1 MRDRLD
7 LLTGV
12 LLGTAVGDSL
22 GLPREGLSPRR
33 AEALYGS
40 DLRQCFLFGHGMI
53 SDDTEHTCLTGQA
66 LLRGGGDADR
76 FVRHLAGGLRGWLA
90 TFPAGIGLATL
101 RACLRLWLG
110 FPPSRSGVWS
120 AGNGPAMRAALL
132 GVCLGDRPEVL
143 RAFVRAGTRLTHT
156 DPRRRTR
163 RPAGGAGRPPRR
175 RSRSRR
181 HRRRPFSVPC
191 ATGANRPRRRAGRPA
206 PPPGE
211 QPRPRRHHR
220 GVCRRAGA
228 EPRRQRLHLPHRP
241 GGAARLVVAPG
252 GLPPRRRGGRPGGR
266 RRRHH
271 RGDRRRD
278 RRRHL
283 RTAAIPPE
291 WLRLAEWP
299 RSVGWMRRLA
309 ERLGQAYPV
318 VGPGHPPDPPRLCWP
333 ALWPRNLFF
342 FTVVLAHLGRRL
354 LPPYR

>member
-40 DLRQCFLFGHGMI
+40 GLRQCFLFGHGMI

-66 LLRGGGDADR
+66 LLRGGDADS
-76 FVRHLAGGLRGWLA
+76 FARHLAGGLRGWLA

-143 RAFVRAGTRLTHT
+143 RAFVRASTRLTHT
-156 DPRRRTR
+156 DPRAERGALLVALAARHGAVHGPGEIAVARFLSGARQVLTDRDGELDDLLRRLENSLARGDKTATFAVELGLSRGVSGYIYHTVPVVLHAWLSHPGDFR
-163 RPAGGAGRPPRR
+163 RAVEAVVLPGGDADT
-175 RSRSRR
+175 
-181 HRRRPFSVPC
+181 
-191 ATGANRPRRRAGRPA
+191 TGAILG
-206 PPPGE
+206 GI
-211 QPRPRRHHR
+211 
-220 GVCRRAGA
+220 AGA
-228 EPRRQRLHLPHRP
+228 TC
-241 GGAARLVVAPG
+241 GA
-252 GLPPRRRGGRPGGR
+252 
-266 RRRHH
+266 
-271 RGDRRRD
+271 
-278 RRRHL
+278 
-283 RTAAIPPE
+283 AAIPPE

-299 RSVGWMRRLA
+299 RSVGWLRRLA
-309 ERLGQAYPV
+309 ERLEQAYPA
-318 VGPGHPPDPPRLCWP
+318 VGPGYPVDPPPLCWP

-342 FTVVLAHLGRRL
+342 FAVVLAHLGRRL